1 MPNPISTALPADLP
15 TDWQQYQV
23 VSPNGTEAGLSEQH
37 GYNYLM
43 EQVNAAQEGVNAL
56 GEAFEDVAPLGEDGK
71 VPAEYLPEMDYDPSG
86 TAAAAV
92 QRHNQNAS
100 AHPDI
105 RRELDGK
112 VPNTREINGKALS
125 SDIDLDAGD
134 VGAYTKDE
142 VLSDDTRGLYDISS
156 TTTPDDVLGIL
167 AGSILVESRN
177 IELPSSYAWNSV
189 AYGGGKFVAVAGNSN
204 AAAYSTDGFSW
215 TETTL
220 PSSLNWRSVAYGN
233 GRFVAIANN
242 SRSIV
247 YSSDGISWTLEQNA
261 LPADSFYS
269 IAYGDGKFV
278 SVRYNSR
285 DAAYST
291 DGLSWTE
298 TDMPSSKYW
307 TSVAYGNGRFV
318 AVSTVSSNTA
328 AYSDDGVSW
337 NTSVIPAGSW
347 VSVAYGNGKFVAIES
362 GGDIDYCTDGTDWA
376 PASTVSG
383 GLWRCITYGDGKFV
397 ALDNRTSAAYSS
409 DGIDWETTVRANGDL
424 RAVVYGNG
432 KFAAVP
438 NGIAVFYST
447 DGITWKGAADILTN
461 VQGSDVTGV
470 IAGALGISALAKIET
485 GSYVGTGT
493 YGEDNPNQL
502 TFSFEPK
509 MWGILCES
517 YRSASNNQ
525 AYFTEIS
532 IAVAWGVSGTPSD
545 SREIQYSYSG
555 NTVSW
560 YSGENAGYQKN
571 QNNHTYYYFALG

>member
-1 MPNPISTALPADLP
+1 MPNPITTNLPADLP

-92 QRHNQNAS
+92 QQHNQNAS

-105 RRELDGK
+105 RQELDGK

-125 SDIDLDAGD
+125 SDIDLNAGD

-142 VLSDDTRGLYDISS
+142 ALSDGTRGLYDISS

-177 IELPSSYAWNSV
+177 IELPSSYIWNSV

-285 DAAYST
+285 D
-291 DGLSWTE
+291 
-298 TDMPSSKYW
+298 
-307 TSVAYGNGRFV
+307 
-318 AVSTVSSNTA
+318 
-328 AYSDDGVSW
+328 
-337 NTSVIPAGSW
+337 
-347 VSVAYGNGKFVAIES
+347 
-362 GGDIDYCTDGTDWA
+362 
-376 PASTVSG
+376 
-383 GLWRCITYGDGKFV
+383 
-397 ALDNRTSAAYSS
+397 
-409 DGIDWETTVRANGDL
+409 
-424 RAVVYGNG
+424 
-432 KFAAVP
+432 
-438 NGIAVFYST
+438 
-447 DGITWKGAADILTN
+447 
-461 VQGSDVTGV
+461 
-470 IAGALGISALAKIET
+470 
-485 GSYVGTGT
+485 
-493 YGEDNPNQL
+493 
-502 TFSFEPK
+502 
-509 MWGILCES
+509 
-517 YRSASNNQ
+517 
-525 AYFTEIS
+525 
-532 IAVAWGVSGTPSD
+532 
-545 SREIQYSYSG
+545 
-555 NTVSW
+555 
-560 YSGENAGYQKN
+560 
-571 QNNHTYYYFALG
+571 